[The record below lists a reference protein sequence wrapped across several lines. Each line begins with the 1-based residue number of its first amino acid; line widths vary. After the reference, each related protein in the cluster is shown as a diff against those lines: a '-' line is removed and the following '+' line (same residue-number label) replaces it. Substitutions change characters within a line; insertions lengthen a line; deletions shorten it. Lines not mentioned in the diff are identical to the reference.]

1 MKESMAKAIESLVKQ
16 RFSQDVN
23 KMFYVQL
30 QKNDDGE
37 IISTNQFCDK
47 HNKPKD
53 HSI

>member
-37 IISTNQFCDK
+37 IISTNQFRDK